1 MVCFGGFLPLDKQK
15 IYDSLMKMGRCAG
28 CHQLPERSFFYHG
41 YQFPICARC
50 TGVLIGQTIGVL
62 TFALYRLS
70 WSWCSFFLF
79 LMFFDWFLQRMKILQ
94 STNIR
99 RLITGGLCGYGL
111 GQCYVTLL
119 LKIIT
124 SQNYNFYLR
133 VVGGIV

>member
-1 MVCFGGFLPLDKQK
+1 MDKQK
-15 IYDSLMKMGRCAG
+15 IYDSLMQMGRCAG

-50 TGVLIGQTIGVL
+50 TGILIGQTLGVL
-62 TFALYRLS
+62 TFALYRLP

-99 RLITGGLCGYGL
+99 RLVTGLLCGCAL
-111 GQCYVTLL
+111 GQCYITIL
-119 LKIIT
+119 LKMIRLICELLGG
-124 SQNYNFYLR
+124 QHGLYL
-133 VVGGIV
+133 